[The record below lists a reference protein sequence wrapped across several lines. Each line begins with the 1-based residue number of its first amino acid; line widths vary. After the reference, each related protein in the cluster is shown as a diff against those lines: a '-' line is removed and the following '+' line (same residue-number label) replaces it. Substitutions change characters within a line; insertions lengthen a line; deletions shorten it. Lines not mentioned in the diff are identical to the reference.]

1 MKISTKGRYGL
12 RTLIDLAVHEDEAPI
27 SLAIIAERQGISM
40 NYLEQ
45 VFAILKRASLVKS
58 IKGAQGG
65 YKLLC
70 NPKEIQIKEILTLL
84 EGDLSIVE
92 YDDKREEE
100 TLLQKCIREALW
112 EQIDVAVDRILGT
125 LTLQDMI
132 EEYQTLKNGCTSKLY
147 TIEF

>member
-12 RTLIDLAVHEDEAPI
+12 RTLIDLAAHEDEAPI

-40 NYLEQ
+40 SYLEQ
-45 VFAILKRASLVKS
+45 VFAILKRAGLVKS

-92 YDDKREEE
+92 YDDNREED
-100 TLLQKCIREALW
+100 TLLQRCIREAVW
-112 EQIDVAVDRILGT
+112 EQIDIAVDRILGT

-147 TIEF
+147 TLEF